1 MSNNNSIVSFGKNSL
16 TDIQEGLGITQ
27 LAVGS
32 EDSWYQILG
41 GLIFQ
46 GGKTGVIPV
55 NTLSAAI
62 SFNTAFPKK
71 VLGIWIIPISSAID
85 PTGELYSFAVS
96 PVDLVS
102 FKIANDGSDTPF
114 YWLAVGF

>member
-1 MSNNNSIVSFGKNSL
+1 MSNNNSIPVFNKDSIGN
-16 TDIQEGLGITQ
+16 IQESLGITQ
-27 LAVGS
+27 LAAGS

-46 GGKTGVIPV
+46 GGKTDVIPV
-55 NTLSAAI
+55 NTLSSTI

-71 VLGIWIIPISSAID
+71 VLGIWIIPISSVVD

-96 PVDLVS
+96 PVDLYS
-102 FKIANDGSDTPF
+102 FKIANDGSDTSF
-114 YWLAVGF
+114 YWLAIGF